1 VELHQLLESLA
12 RREIAALLV
21 EGGAT
26 VHGSFADANLVD
38 EVVLFI
44 APILIGGSA
53 PAAVAGLGIAELGR
67 APRYQFSSIERHGD
81 DLELRAVRPEE
92 GDVHRA
98 D

>member
-1 VELHQLLESLA
+1 M
-12 RREIAALLV
+12 
-21 EGGAT
+21 
-26 VHGSFADANLVD
+26 
-38 EVVLFI
+38 LFI

-53 PAAVAGLGIAELGR
+53 PAAVAGLGIAELAG

-92 GDVHRA
+92 GDVHRT